1 MKRDNHFTANIGFR
15 SIENG
20 VIVSTSV
27 GPAYGPQRASGEVY
41 YSDAASAL
49 ADLAAFIPA
58 IKATADEVRAENDA
72 KAAEARKAKP

>member
-20 VIVSTSV
+20 VIVLTSV

-41 YSDAASAL
+41 YSDVASAL
-49 ADLAAFIPA
+49 TDLAAFIPA
-58 IKATADEVRAENDA
+58 IEA
-72 KAAEARKAKP
+72 AAEVVRIESEAKGAETRKAKP

>member
-41 YSDAASAL
+41 YPDAASAF
-49 ADLAAFIPA
+49 ADLAAFIPTIEA
-58 IKATADEVRAENDA
+58 
-72 KAAEARKAKP
+72 AAEVVRIESEAKGAETRKAKP